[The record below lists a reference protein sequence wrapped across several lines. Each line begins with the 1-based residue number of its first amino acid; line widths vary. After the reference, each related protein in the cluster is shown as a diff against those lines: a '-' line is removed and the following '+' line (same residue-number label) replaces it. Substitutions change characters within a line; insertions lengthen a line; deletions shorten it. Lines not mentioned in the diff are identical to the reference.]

1 MDQNITPE
9 GAIKTLEVISSFI
22 WILAILM
29 LLFMFSLFI
38 VYLIDKFKAR
48 KSKGFK
54 NPTTL
59 D

>member
-29 LLFMFSLFI
+29 LLFISSLYLLFI
-38 VYLIDKFKAR
+38 L
-48 KSKGFK
+48 
-54 NPTTL
+54 
-59 D
+59 